1 MYEIDDA
8 AHDRVRLRISQCG
21 GNSHGQDICRN
32 VQNDGGKEQGPGSSD
47 TVRLSLMQ
55 WTTASR
61 AKGNL
66 PMRRL
71 GPATEQ
77 VAVMAADQAELFG

>member
-8 AHDRVRLRISQCG
+8 AHDRVRLGISQCG
-21 GNSHGQDICRN
+21 GNSHGQDICRD
-32 VQNDGGKEQGPGSSD
+32 VQNDGGKQQSPGSSD

-55 WTTASR
+55 WTAASR
-61 AKGNL
+61 AKGDL
-66 PMRRL
+66 PMQRF